1 MARMPLNSESIVDKF
16 DAEDGTDYGDG
27 AVGGNDE
34 NAGNEEQE
42 ASGDEETGEE
52 DTGSA
57 EASGSD
63 EGEGRT
69 NSGSQEQQS
78 EQLTAIPGNL
88 AQDSKGN
95 LYDRNGNM
103 LARAGSERRLFER
116 NNRMKADLAEKDNRI
131 NFLTQQLQTNT
142 GLSEEPR
149 RLGLVADDMRIGLPI
164 IAEFKKDPVSA
175 VRNMLEM
182 VMGMGHNLSDILGNS
197 AKDAVEMKAIQRML
211 DERLAPLQEAK
222 QSAEQQRRE
231 TGYQQQAVQEVERF
245 FDKHENSRVHAQVID
260 NLLGKREGMSPEDAY
275 YELKVFAAQNGLDFS
290 KPLAP
295 QMQANVRA
303 TPGNRQQTRT
313 VTRPMANGSGARR
326 QTALPEA
333 ESLEANASWSDII
346 SRSLKG
352 VNG

>member
-16 DAEDGTDYGDG
+16 DAEDGTDYGDQ
-27 AVGGNDE
+27 V
-34 NAGNEEQE
+34 AGDTNEEEGDDGADDGSSEEDQTGTGQVEGSDGSEDEGTTGKQSSQE
-42 ASGDEETGEE
+42 A
-52 DTGSA
+52 
-57 EASGSD
+57 
-63 EGEGRT
+63 
-69 NSGSQEQQS
+69 S

-211 DERLAPLQEAK
+211 DDRLAPLQEAK
-222 QSAEQQRRE
+222 QSAERQTRE
-231 TGYQQQAVQEVERF
+231 TQFQQQAVQEVERF